1 MSNNLIDLPTAIQ
14 LTSNYRKNKDKLVT
28 PEFSDAMCL
37 SETFDASAIRAV
49 LDQSGC
55 VSFRAYYGM
64 KINKEVCVVFV
75 GVNDKNEDIVF
86 LNNESPNTLVEF
98 SSRCPPFC
106 PEESV
111 LTK

>member
-1 MSNNLIDLPTAIQ
+1 MSNNFIDLPTAIQ
-14 LTSNYRKNKDKLVT
+14 LTRNYRENKDRLVT

-49 LDQSGC
+49 LDQPGC

-64 KINKEVCVVFV
+64 KENKQVCMVFV
-75 GVNDKNEDIVF
+75 GVNEKNEDIIYE
-86 LNNESPNTLVEF
+86 NDQAKNRLVEF
-98 SSRCPPFC
+98 AQRCPPVC
-106 PEESV
+106 DVNSP

>member
-1 MSNNLIDLPTAIQ
+1 MSNNLIDLSTAIQ
-14 LTSNYRKNKDKLVT
+14 LTRNYRENKDKLVT

-49 LDQSGC
+49 IDQPGC
-55 VSFRAYYGM
+55 VAFRAYYGM
-64 KINKEVCVVFV
+64 KENKQVCMVFV

-86 LNNESPNTLVEF
+86 LNNESPNILVDI
-98 SSRCPPFC
+98 SSRCPPYC

>member
-14 LTSNYRKNKDKLVT
+14 LTKNYRENRDKLVT

-37 SETFDASAIRAV
+37 AETFDASAIRAL
-49 LDQSGC
+49 LDQPGC
-55 VSFRAYYGM
+55 VAFRAYYGM
-64 KINKEVCVVFV
+64 KENKEVCVVFV

-86 LNNESPNTLVEF
+86 LNNESQNILLEEGA
-98 SSRCPPFC
+98 RCPPYC

-111 LTK
+111 LIK

>member
-1 MSNNLIDLPTAIQ
+1 MSNNFIDLPTAIQ
-14 LTSNYRKNKDKLVT
+14 LTRNYRENKDKLVT

-37 SETFDASAIRAV
+37 AETFDASAIRAV
-49 LDQSGC
+49 LDQPGC
-55 VSFRAYYGM
+55 VAFRAYYGM
-64 KINKEVCVVFV
+64 KENKEVCVVFV

-86 LNNESPNTLVEF
+86 LNNESPNILVEF
-98 SSRCPPFC
+98 GSRCPPFC